1 MSLTAVWV
9 PLWWKA
15 VGRCWLR
22 KSVCC
27 SLVPCRDHLRQ
38 KVLELQLS
46 IASPSV
52 QLVSSGPAP
61 PQCSCTGPGPIL
73 ASLLLHL
80 GKANQTLFALYLQ
93 HRFPVRACLRSALTC
108 IQLLHTPSM
117 ACKCHF
123 SQTVPESRILIYFFL
138 QRCTDDVFKWSF
150 KRKCWA
156 TWEVR
161 IFHFSQSSAVSQFSF
176 ISGGQ
181 NFLWKFLISDL
192 WLTFFFLPLPVWIE
206 GIILTAIFSLTFLRW
221 RCNARTWKTC
231 LSYCILQQSTEMTQD
246 ASEEGRVSSCTQSWN
261 KCFPL
266 KVEWKLSEVT
276 SVHGIKFLN

>member
-61 PQCSCTGPGPIL
+61 LQCSCTGPGPIL

-80 GKANQTLFALYLQ
+80 GKANQTLFALSLQ

-108 IQLLHTPSM
+108 IQLLHAPSM

-123 SQTVPESRILIYFFL
+123 SQTVPESRILIYFFSTTLYGWCL
-138 QRCTDDVFKWSF
+138 QMELQK
-150 KRKCWA
+150 K
-156 TWEVR
+156 
-161 IFHFSQSSAVSQFSF
+161 
-176 ISGGQ
+176 
-181 NFLWKFLISDL
+181 
-192 WLTFFFLPLPVWIE
+192 
-206 GIILTAIFSLTFLRW
+206 ILSNMR
-221 RCNARTWKTC
+221 
-231 LSYCILQQSTEMTQD
+231 S
-246 ASEEGRVSSCTQSWN
+246 
-261 KCFPL
+261 
-266 KVEWKLSEVT
+266 
-276 SVHGIKFLN
+276 